1 MNVCSQYERQLLEDC
16 RQQIANEC
24 LHWETEAVNL
34 EERIEEEG
42 KRSADVEIQL
52 CARIEV
58 MIVKFVAI
66 FQLFQRLSVEFTR
79 SISRIA
85 PSLRTRYW
93 SLGRR
98 NSHPTSR
105 TRSAQ
110 SGI

>member
-58 MIVKFVAI
+58 MIVKFVCHI
-66 FQLFQRLSVEFTR
+66 SIISTSVCR
-79 SISRIA
+79 V
-85 PSLRTRYW
+85 YKV
-93 SLGRR
+93 
-98 NSHPTSR
+98 N
-105 TRSAQ
+105 
-110 SGI
+110 

>member
-52 CARIEV
+52 CTRIEV
-58 MIVKFVAI
+58 MIVKFVCHI
-66 FQLFQRLSVEFTR
+66 
-79 SISRIA
+79 SIIS
-85 PSLRTRYW
+85 T
-93 SLGRR
+93 
-98 NSHPTSR
+98 
-105 TRSAQ
+105 
-110 SGI
+110 